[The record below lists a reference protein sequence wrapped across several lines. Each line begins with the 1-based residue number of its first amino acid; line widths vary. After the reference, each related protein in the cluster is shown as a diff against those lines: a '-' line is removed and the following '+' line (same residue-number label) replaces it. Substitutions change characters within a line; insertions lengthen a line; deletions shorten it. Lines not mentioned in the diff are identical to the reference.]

1 MSNELLGQVILAV
14 LGAVLTVLFPTQ
26 QIFRRNAP
34 DKVRDRF
41 LNGYAREMRNDPKR
55 GTDESHAVRFDERVN
70 ALRDQ
75 MGQDHTTRLQTL
87 EAWRNLREQEEL
99 ENRAWRARKDQQL
112 TEMESQV
119 HDIFNLLDQFIKQQ
133 NAKGATT

>member
-1 MSNELLGQVILAV
+1 MSNELLGQIILAV

-34 DKVRDRF
+34 EKVRDRF

-55 GTDESHAVRFDERVN
+55 STDESHAARFDERVN

-87 EAWRNLREQEEL
+87 EAWRNLREHEEL
-99 ENRAWRARKDQQL
+99 ENRLWRERKDQQL
-112 TEMESQV
+112 TEMETQLNE
-119 HDIFNLLDQFIKQQ
+119 IFNLLNGLVNKS
-133 NAKGATT
+133 KVATP